1 MTLGNVFRTL
11 LATAAFVT
19 AGLASANAQ
28 PVTLKIWM
36 HEHPP
41 RIPIDKSIVAEFE
54 KANPDIKLDYQVIG
68 PADYPT
74 KLLTAFA
81 SSYPLVFAARLVDVI
96 LADSFA
102 EPMMKVLRTLLTRSS
117 PCRAELGHKLHM
129 LQKPALP
136 SMRRR
141 A

>member
-1 MTLGNVFRTL
+1 MWQVRLWQMGKL
-11 LATAAFVT
+11 LPGRLAAHLEA
-19 AGLASANAQ
+19 AGCL
-28 PVTLKIWM
+28 PVLYLPQW
-36 HEHPP
+36 
-41 RIPIDKSIVAEFE
+41 
-54 KANPDIKLDYQVIG
+54 
-68 PADYPT
+68 
-74 KLLTAFA
+74 LLTAFA

-117 PCRAELGHKLHM
+117 PCRAELGHKLSM